1 MAENTRGRKPFS
13 VELLVER
20 GIFPTNWKE
29 VIYDKGK
36 EGGNKLDFAIEL
48 NINRKTLYKLMD
60 RSADFR
66 STIEQALQ
74 YSEQWFIQKAMNDW
88 KENTGK
94 NINSNF
100 FKYYAQNVY
109 RDSEWIDRTDI
120 TSDGKS
126 ITPDNQIQIEIIK
139 PKEKDEE
146 DDNNG

>member
-1 MAENTRGRKPFS
+1 MKRGRKPFS
-13 VELLVER
+13 VQLLVDR
-20 GIFPTNWKE
+20 GIFPPDWKE
-29 VIYDKGK
+29 IIYQKGK

-48 NINRKTLYKLMD
+48 NINRKTLYRLME
-60 RSADFR
+60 RSDDFR
-66 STIEQALQ
+66 GTIEQALQ
-74 YSEQWFIQKAMNDW
+74 YSEQWFISKAMNDW

-120 TSDGKS
+120 TTDGKS

-139 PKEKDEE
+139 SKNTEDE
-146 DDNNG
+146 DTSN

>member
-13 VELLVER
+13 VELLVQR

-60 RSADFR
+60 RSDDFR
-66 STIEQALQ
+66 GTIEQALQ
-74 YSEQWFIQKAMNDW
+74 YSEQWFISKAMNDW

-120 TSDGKS
+120 TSDGQS
-126 ITPDNQIQIEIIK
+126 LNADQGITIEVIQ
-139 PKEKDEE
+139 PKKDEDT
-146 DDNNG
+146 DD